1 MTSIEVEEPG
11 AHSAPGMAVPWVT
24 VGLVL
29 ANLAMFVFGLVQ
41 GLDWMKPDA
50 DRMVAL
56 GGNLAPL
63 TLTGEPWRMAT
74 SIFMHGG
81 LIHLAAN
88 MYMLIIIGPLAERVF
103 GRASYLAVY
112 LAAGLAGAWL
122 STYWNWQHQ
131 VDGGLFTLGA
141 RLPAY
146 LVRPTVSI
154 GASGALMGLA
164 GALLAVRVI
173 DYLRSNIDD
182 MPGLGKSIG
191 QIILINLVMGAAIPG
206 IDQAAHM
213 GGLIGGF
220 FIGGVVMGVA
230 QTPGL
235 GRALVSVVIA
245 TVMCGLAYWH
255 VATAK
260 DDALMEFRTQYD
272 EQRREERAA
281 EQKRERRDAIERE
294 AAQDAKNAPAPVAAE
309 VARGVAIAL
318 PGASASGFALDAGG
332 QRAYV
337 TDGEANT
344 LAIVDLAQ
352 RKLLNVVAGPALPK
366 PAAHDGCPSNTCRGI
381 GAAGVAVSADGHR
394 AYVASMVPD
403 ALTIV
408 DLDAGKV
415 IASVP
420 VGRYPRRVL
429 LSPDEKLALVF
440 DAVDNAYTVVDLESQ
455 RALGPQVPLP
465 SGDAANSP
473 FGRRL
478 IAWQSQDR
486 KLAYLLDEGSATVV
500 GYDFAKRAALP
511 EVRLGTDRAPDAIL
525 PIDAEHWWWG
535 DADGWR
541 AFDVRR
547 GHSETVFVNC
557 GGGDAPTTAALSA
570 DTAQIAM
577 FEQRGNLV
585 RLIKRSTGRTVGLF
599 PSEWAHAM
607 AFAPDGK
614 HLYVLSA
621 HALTVIDPAQ
631 SLDYRQA
638 IGEAG
643 SDMFCAPQ

>member
-1 MTSIEVEEPG
+1 
-11 AHSAPGMAVPWVT
+11 
-24 VGLVL
+24 
-29 ANLAMFVFGLVQ
+29 
-41 GLDWMKPDA
+41 
-50 DRMVAL
+50 
-56 GGNLAPL
+56 
-63 TLTGEPWRMAT
+63 
-74 SIFMHGG
+74 
-81 LIHLAAN
+81 
-88 MYMLIIIGPLAERVF
+88 
-103 GRASYLAVY
+103 
-112 LAAGLAGAWL
+112 
-122 STYWNWQHQ
+122 
-131 VDGGLFTLGA
+131 
-141 RLPAY
+141 
-146 LVRPTVSI
+146 
-154 GASGALMGLA
+154 
-164 GALLAVRVI
+164 
-173 DYLRSNIDD
+173 
-182 MPGLGKSIG
+182 
-191 QIILINLVMGAAIPG
+191 
-206 IDQAAHM
+206 
-213 GGLIGGF
+213 
-220 FIGGVVMGVA
+220 
-230 QTPGL
+230 
-235 GRALVSVVIA
+235 
-245 TVMCGLAYWH
+245 
-255 VATAK
+255 
-260 DDALMEFRTQYD
+260 
-272 EQRREERAA
+272 
-281 EQKRERRDAIERE
+281 
-294 AAQDAKNAPAPVAAE
+294 
-309 VARGVAIAL
+309 
-318 PGASASGFALDAGG
+318 
-332 QRAYV
+332 
-337 TDGEANT
+337 
-344 LAIVDLAQ
+344 
-352 RKLLNVVAGPALPK
+352 
-366 PAAHDGCPSNTCRGI
+366 
-381 GAAGVAVSADGHR
+381 
-394 AYVASMVPD
+394 MVPD

>member
-1 MTSIEVEEPG
+1 MTSIEVEQSG
-11 AHSAPGMAVPWVT
+11 GDSAPGIAVPWIT

-29 ANLAMFVFGLVQ
+29 ANLAMFVFGLMQ

-63 TLTGEPWRMAT
+63 TLTGEPWRMVS

-88 MYMLIIIGPLAERVF
+88 MYMLIVIGPLAERMF
-103 GRASYLAVY
+103 GRVSYLAIY

-131 VDGGLFTLGA
+131 VDGGLFALGA

-164 GALLAVRVI
+164 GALLAVRVV
-173 DYLRSNIDD
+173 DYLRNSIDD

-191 QIILINLVMGAAIPG
+191 QVILINLVMGAAIPG
-206 IDQAAHM
+206 IDQAAHV

-220 FIGGVVMGVA
+220 AIGGTVMLVA
-230 QTPGL
+230 QTPGFA
-235 GRALVSVVIA
+235 RALVSLALA
-245 TVMCGLAYWH
+245 TVMCGVAYWH
-255 VATAK
+255 VATVK
-260 DDALMEFRTQYD
+260 DGALAEFRAQYD

-281 EQKRERRDAIERE
+281 EQKQARRAAIERE
-294 AAQDAKNAPAPVAAE
+294 AAQDTKNAPTPVAAD
-309 VARGVAIAL
+309 VARGVGIAL
-318 PGASASGFALDAGG
+318 PGPSASGFALDASG

-344 LAIVDLAQ
+344 LAIIDVAQ
-352 RKLLNVVAGPALPK
+352 RKLLSVIAGPALPK
-366 PAAHDGCPSNTCRGI
+366 PAPGDGCPHNTCRGI

-394 AYVASMVPD
+394 AYVASMVPG
-403 ALTIV
+403 ALSMV

-415 IASVP
+415 IASVA

-429 LSPDEKLALVF
+429 LSPDEKFALVF
-440 DAVDNAYTVVDLESQ
+440 DAVGNAYTVVDLEAQ
-455 RALGPQVPLP
+455 RVSDSNVPLP
-465 SGDAANSP
+465 GGNGMDLP

-478 IAWQSQDR
+478 TAWQSKDR
-486 KLAYLLDEGSATVV
+486 NIAYLLDERSATVV
-500 GYDFAKRAALP
+500 RYDFSKHAALP
-511 EVRLGTDRAPDAIL
+511 DVHLDTERAPDAIL
-525 PIDAEHWWWG
+525 PIDAEHWWLG

-541 AFDVRR
+541 EFDVHR
-547 GHSETVFVNC
+547 GRSETAFVSC
-557 GGGDAPTTAALSA
+557 GNASAPAVAAISA
-570 DTAQIAM
+570 DTSSIAM
-577 FEQRGNLV
+577 FEQSGNVL
-585 RLIKRSTGRTVGLF
+585 RLIKRSTGRTIGLY
-599 PSEWAHAM
+599 PSEWANAM

-621 HALTVIDPAQ
+621 RALTVIDPAQ

-643 SDMFCAPQ
+643 TDVFCAP